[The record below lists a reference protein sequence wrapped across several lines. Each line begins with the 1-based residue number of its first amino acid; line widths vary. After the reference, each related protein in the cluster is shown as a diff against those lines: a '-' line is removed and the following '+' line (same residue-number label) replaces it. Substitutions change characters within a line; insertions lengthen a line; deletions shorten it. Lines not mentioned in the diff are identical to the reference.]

1 MEVKVQQS
9 ISIASLTPPAS
20 TTTTAIPSSLVV
32 TTTTTTTAAAVSAAT
47 TATTSVR
54 SFIYPD
60 GAAIKFLIVHSID
73 GCIGISFT
81 AVTNEPETATAA
93 GTSVFHHDGF
103 LNSTEFFKFLA
114 QSIIIRTPS

>member
-9 ISIASLTPPAS
+9 ISIASLTPPSSTTATS
-20 TTTTAIPSSLVV
+20 ISSLVITAATAAAATVSATTTTA
-32 TTTTTTTAAAVSAAT
+32 TA
-47 TATTSVR
+47 SVR
-54 SFIYPD
+54 SFIYPN
-60 GAAIKFLIVHSID
+60 GAAVKLLIVHGVD

-103 LNSTEFFKFLA
+103 LNRTIFFEFLA
-114 QSIIIRTPS
+114 QSIIVCTPC

>member
-9 ISIASLTPPAS
+9 ISIASLTPPSS
-20 TTTTAIPSSLVV
+20 TTATSISSLVI
-32 TTTTTTTAAAVSAAT
+32 TTATAAAATVSAAT

-103 LNSTEFFKFLA
+103 LNSTEFFEFLA